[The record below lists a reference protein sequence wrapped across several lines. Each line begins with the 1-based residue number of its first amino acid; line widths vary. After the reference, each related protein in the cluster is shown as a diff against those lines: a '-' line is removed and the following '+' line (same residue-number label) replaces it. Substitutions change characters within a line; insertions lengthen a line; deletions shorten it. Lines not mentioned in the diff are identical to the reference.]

1 MTSFNIHQAIT
12 DKIIAA
18 IEQGAGDFRMPWV
31 QTKGV
36 PRNATTQKT
45 YRGVNVLSLWIA
57 AIAGG
62 YSTDLWA
69 TFEQWKKA
77 GSNVRKGE
85 KGTLIVFYKQLD
97 LKDADDETDRKVLYA
112 RASHV
117 FNATQVD
124 GATIT
129 VPDAPLFETDEA
141 IDRLVTHTGAQIL
154 HGGEQACYI
163 PSRDEIHMPERA
175 RFVGTSTSSP
185 RETYYSTVFHELGH
199 WTGHESR
206 LARSFG
212 RWGQHDYHF
221 EELVAEL
228 SAAFLCAETGLT
240 NDVRP
245 DHAQYIEGY
254 LKLLKSSDK
263 AIFAAAAA
271 ASKATDLIA
280 GRG

>member
-12 DKIIAA
+12 DKIITA
-18 IEQGAGDFRMPWV
+18 IEQGAGSFRMPWV
-31 QTKGV
+31 QTKGT

-45 YRGVNVLSLWIA
+45 YRGINVLSLWIA
-57 AIAGG
+57 AMASG
-62 YSTDLWA
+62 YTTDLWA

-77 GSNVRKGE
+77 GANVRKGE

-124 GATIT
+124 GANIT
-129 VPDAPLFETDEA
+129 APDTPLFETDEA
-141 IDRLVTHTGAQIL
+141 IDRLVTDTGATIL
-154 HGGEQACYI
+154 YGGEHACYV
-163 PSRDEIHMPERA
+163 PSKDEIHMPDRA
-175 RFVGTSTSSP
+175 RFVGSSTSTP
-185 RETYYSTVFHELGH
+185 RETYYATLFHELGH
-199 WTGHESR
+199 WSGHESR

-228 SAAFLCAETGLT
+228 TAAFLCAETALT

-271 ASKATDLIA
+271 ASKAADLIA

>member
-12 DKIIAA
+12 DKIITA
-18 IEQGAGDFRMPWV
+18 IEHGAGTFRMPWV

-57 AIAGG
+57 AMAGG

-69 TFEQWKKA
+69 TFEQWKKVGA
-77 GSNVRKGE
+77 NVRKGE

-97 LKDADDETDRKVLYA
+97 LKDEHDEPERKVLYA

-117 FNATQVD
+117 FNADQVD

-141 IDRLVTHTGAQIL
+141 IDRLVADTGAQII

-163 PSRDEIHMPERA
+163 PSRDQIHLPDRA
-175 RFVGTSTSSP
+175 RFVGTSSSTP
-185 RETYYSTVFHELGH
+185 RETFYQTLFHELGH
-199 WTGHESR
+199 WSGHESR
-206 LARSFG
+206 LNRSSG
-212 RWGQHDYHF
+212 RWGEHDYHF

-228 SAAFLCAETGLT
+228 TAAFLCAETGLT

-245 DHAQYIEGY
+245 DHAQYIAGY

-271 ASKATDLIA
+271 ASKAADLIA
-280 GRG
+280 ERA

>member
-1 MTSFNIHQAIT
+1 MTSFNIHQVIT

-18 IEQGAGDFRMPWV
+18 IEQGAGSFKLPWV
-31 QTKGV
+31 QTKGT

-57 AIAGG
+57 AMGNG
-62 YSTDLWA
+62 YATDLWA

-77 GSNVRKGE
+77 GASVRKGE

-97 LKDADDETDRKVLYA
+97 IKDEDDETDRKVLYA

-124 GATIT
+124 GSNIT
-129 VPDAPLFETDEA
+129 VPDVPLFETDEA
-141 IDRLVTHTGAQIL
+141 IDRLVTDTGAEIR

-163 PSRDEIHMPERA
+163 PSRDEIHMPDRA
-175 RFVGTSTSSP
+175 RFVGTSTSTS
-185 RETYYSTVFHELGH
+185 RETYYSTLFHELGH
-199 WTGHESR
+199 WSGHESR
-206 LARSFG
+206 LNRSFG

-228 SAAFLCAETGLT
+228 TAAFLCAETGLT

-245 DHAQYIEGY
+245 DHTQYIAGY

-271 ASKATDLIA
+271 AFKAADLIA
-280 GRG
+280 GRS

>member
-18 IEQGAGDFRMPWV
+18 IEQGAGTYRMPWV

-45 YRGVNVLSLWIA
+45 YRGINVLSLWIA
-57 AIAGG
+57 AMAGG

-69 TFEQWKKA
+69 SFEQWKKA

-97 LKDADDETDRKVLYA
+97 LRQEDDDTDRTVLYA

-117 FNATQVD
+117 FNASQVD
-124 GATIT
+124 GATLAVADT
-129 VPDAPLFETDEA
+129 PLFATDET
-141 IDRLVTHTGAQIL
+141 IDCLVTRTGAVIR
-154 HGGEQACYI
+154 HGGEQACYS
-163 PSRDEIHMPERA
+163 PSRDEIHLPDRA
-175 RFVGTSTSSP
+175 RFIGTSSSSP
-185 RETYYSTVFHELGH
+185 RETYYATLFHELGH
-199 WTGHESR
+199 WTGHQSR
-206 LARSFG
+206 LARTFG

-228 SAAFLCAETGLT
+228 TAAFLCAETGLT

-263 AIFAAAAA
+263 VIFSAAAA
-271 ASKATDLIA
+271 ASKAADLIA
-280 GRG
+280 GRT

>member
-18 IEQGAGDFRMPWV
+18 IEQGAGSFRMPWV
-31 QTKGV
+31 QTKGT

-45 YRGVNVLSLWIA
+45 YRGINVLSLWIA
-57 AIAGG
+57 AMANG
-62 YSTDLWA
+62 YTTDLWA

-77 GSNVRKGE
+77 GASVRKGE

-97 LKDADDETDRKVLYA
+97 LKDEDDETERKVLYA

-124 GATIT
+124 GANIT
-129 VPDAPLFETDEA
+129 APDTPLFETDEA
-141 IDRLVTHTGAQIL
+141 IDRLVTDTGATIL

-163 PSRDEIHMPERA
+163 PSKDEIHMPDRA
-175 RFVGTSTSSP
+175 RFVGASTSTP
-185 RETYYSTVFHELGH
+185 REAYYSTLFHELGH
-199 WTGHESR
+199 HSGHESR
-206 LARSFG
+206 LNRTFG
-212 RWGQHDYHF
+212 RWGEHDYHF

-228 SAAFLCAETGLT
+228 TAAFLCAETGLT

-245 DHAQYIEGY
+245 DHAQYIAGY

-271 ASKATDLIA
+271 ASKAADLIA

>member
-12 DKIIAA
+12 DKIITA
-18 IEQGAGDFRMPWV
+18 IEHGAGTFRMPWV

-57 AIAGG
+57 AMAGG
-62 YSTDLWA
+62 YGTDLWA
-69 TFEQWKKA
+69 TFDQWKKA

-97 LKDADDETDRKVLYA
+97 LKDEDDETDRKVLYA

-117 FNATQVD
+117 FNADQVD

-129 VPDAPLFETDEA
+129 VPHAPLFETDEA
-141 IDRLVTHTGAQIL
+141 IDRLVADTGAVIH

-163 PSRDEIHMPERA
+163 LSKDEIRMPDRA

-185 RETYYSTVFHELGH
+185 RETFYQTLFHELGH
-199 WTGHESR
+199 WTGHETR
-206 LARSFG
+206 LNRSFG
-212 RWGQHDYHF
+212 RWGEHDYHF

-228 SAAFLCAETGLT
+228 TAAFLCAETGLT
-240 NDVRP
+240 NDVRA

-271 ASKATDLIA
+271 ASKAADLIA
-280 GRG
+280 GR

>member
-1 MTSFNIHQAIT
+1 MTSFNIHQAVT
-12 DKIIAA
+12 DKIITA
-18 IEQGAGDFRMPWV
+18 IEQGAGTFRMPWV

-45 YRGVNVLSLWIA
+45 YRGVNIISLWIA
-57 AIAGG
+57 AMAGG
-62 YSTDLWA
+62 YGTDLWA

-77 GSNVRKGE
+77 GANVRKGE

-97 LKDADDETDRKVLYA
+97 HKNEDDETDRKVLYA

-117 FNATQVD
+117 FNAAQVD

-129 VPDAPLFETDEA
+129 VPDAPLFETDGA
-141 IDRLVTHTGAQIL
+141 IDRLVADTGAVIH

-163 PSRDEIHMPERA
+163 PSKDEIHMPDRA
-175 RFVGTSTSSP
+175 RFVGTTTSSP
-185 RETYYSTVFHELGH
+185 RETFYQTLFHELGH
-199 WTGHESR
+199 WSGHESR
-206 LARSFG
+206 LNRSFG
-212 RWGQHDYHF
+212 RWGEHDYHF

-228 SAAFLCAETGLT
+228 TAAFLCAETGLT

-245 DHAQYIEGY
+245 DHAQYIVGY

-271 ASKATDLIA
+271 ASKAADLIT
-280 GRG
+280 GRA